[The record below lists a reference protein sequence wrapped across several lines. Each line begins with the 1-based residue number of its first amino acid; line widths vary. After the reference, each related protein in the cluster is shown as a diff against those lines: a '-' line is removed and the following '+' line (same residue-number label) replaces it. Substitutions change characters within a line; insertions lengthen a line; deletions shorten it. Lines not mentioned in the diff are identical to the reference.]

1 VLVAEGDHVELFGG
15 VLRGN
20 LRNDVP
26 SVPENRR
33 KRVIRI
39 RGHTV
44 LGDVTA
50 RIAEEHRQA
59 R

>member
-1 VLVAEGDHVELFGG
+1 VLVAEGDHVELFG
-15 VLRGN
+15 VLKGN
-20 LRNDVP
+20 LRNDAP
-26 SVPENRR
+26 SVPEDRR

-39 RGHTV
+39 HGHTV

-50 RIAEEHRQA
+50 RIAEEHRQV